1 MKEAIIVTRALFSTW
16 VVLLYVLFYTG
27 VVTIYMNQ
35 LTRNLGLS
43 VIIGFIGALMLFYAF
58 NVVARQ
64 ISDKKKQLD
73 DINTYVAMVVTSL
86 KSGKNVPDS
95 MLIAR
100 EKVSEHLRGDIDVAI
115 NSMQESGDL
124 DLSEFER
131 HNFVA
136 LNVFHKNL
144 TLYYM
149 YGGDAKEIFRTT
161 TKTISRE
168 LNHRDDLSR
177 DKSATNQIT
186 LIAYLIVLGTPLT
199 LSFVGE
205 LWKIFASVPIANYSL
220 NSLVT
225 LAVAFSCLRAR
236 RQQRDVSVTQG
247 S

>member
-1 MKEAIIVTRALFSTW
+1 
-16 VVLLYVLFYTG
+16 
-27 VVTIYMNQ
+27 MNQ
-35 LTRNLGLS
+35 LTHNLGLS
-43 VIIGFIGALMLFYAF
+43 VVIGFISSLMIFYSF

-64 ISDKKKQLD
+64 MSDKKKQLD

-86 KSGKNVPDS
+86 KSGKNVPDA
-95 MLIAR
+95 MMIAR
-100 EKVSEHLRGDIDVAI
+100 EKVSEHLRGDIDIAI
-115 NSMQESGDL
+115 NSMQETGDL

-149 YGGDAKEIFRTT
+149 YGGDAREIFRTT

-168 LNHRDDLSR
+168 LNHRDDLAR

-186 LIAYLIVLGTPLT
+186 MIAYLIVLGVPIT

-205 LWKIFASVPIANYSL
+205 LWKIFTSVPIANYTL
-220 NSLVT
+220 NSVLM
-225 LAVAFSCLRAR
+225 LAVSFSLLRAR
-236 RQQRDVSVTQG
+236 KQQRDVSVTQG